1 MAAAANTNDVESNGG
16 GVAHVLRYYGSGCIS
31 DEKNK

>member
-16 GVAHVLRYYGSGCIS
+16 GVAHVIMEVDASQMRKTS
-31 DEKNK
+31 N